1 MNEQD
6 YLDHDAVGLGEAVRN
21 GEASPVELVDVAIA
35 RAERLNPKL
44 NAIVYEDYDN
54 ARKAAKNAG
63 REGLFAG
70 VPFLVK
76 DLGMS
81 VAGMRRTSGSR
92 FLKDVVDTEDSG
104 ITKRWRASGLIFLGK
119 SNTPEFG
126 IPGVTES
133 QLLGPCRNPWN
144 TEHTSGGS
152 SGGAASATAAGIV
165 PMAHASDGLGSIRI
179 PAACCGLVG
188 LKVTRDRN
196 PNLPEGPENILGNAV
211 DHVVSRTVRD
221 TAAML
226 DVIGLPE
233 PGTPYAYPARPESY
247 LKEIEK
253 GPGKLRIAWSA
264 ETPRPRDIDPEI
276 LAGLAATA
284 DMLKR
289 LGHDVFERGLGI
301 DYMGLYAARNAA
313 AGGNFAAT
321 IGKWIEKLGREPEG
335 DDFETLTWASYKSGR
350 KVTGAEAFASLG
362 EVRRRARDVVRQFDE
377 HFDVYLCPVLGQPP
391 SKIGWIDTQNVE
403 PRELNRRQ
411 AAAYPYTPTFNF
423 TGQPSLSLPLAWT
436 KSGLPLGMMFSGR
449 YGDEATLLK
458 LARQI
463 EKEAPWAGKKPAVW

>member
-6 YLDHDAVGLGEAVRN
+6 YLDHDAVGLGEAVRK
-21 GEASPVELVDVAIA
+21 GEASATELVDIAIA

-44 NAIVYEDYDN
+44 NAIVYEDYEN
-54 ARKAAKNAG
+54 ARKVAKSAG

-144 TEHTSGGS
+144 TDHTPGGS

-196 PNLPEGPENILGNAV
+196 PNLPEGAENILGNAV

-221 TAAML
+221 SAAML

-253 GPGKLRIAWSA
+253 GPGKLKIRWSS
-264 ETPRPRDIDPEI
+264 ETARGRPIDPEI
-276 LAGLAATA
+276 EEALAATA
-284 DMLKR
+284 ELLGK
-289 LGHDVFERGLGI
+289 LGHEVDHQGLGI
-301 DYMGLYAARNAA
+301 DYMAMYNTRGAA
-313 AGGNFAAT
+313 AGANFAAT
-321 IGKWIEKLGREPEG
+321 IQRWIEKTGAEPQG

-350 KVTGAEAFASLG
+350 KVMGADAFHSLG
-362 EVRRRARDVVRQFDE
+362 ELRRLSRDVVRKWE
-377 HFDVYLCPVLGQPP
+377 EFDVYLCPVLGTPP
-391 SKIGWIDTQNVE
+391 SKIGWIDTQGLE
-403 PRELNRRQ
+403 PRELNKRQ
-411 AAAYPYTPTFNF
+411 AAAYPYTPIFNF

-436 KSGLPLGMMFSGR
+436 KSGLPIGMMFTGR

-463 EKEAPWAGKKPAVW
+463 EREAPWAGRKPGVW

>member
-6 YLDHDAVGLGEAVRN
+6 YLNHDAVGLGEAVRK
-21 GEASPVELVDVAIA
+21 GDASPAELVDIAIA

-44 NAIVYEDYDN
+44 NAIVYEDYGN
-54 ARKAAKNAG
+54 ARAAAKAAK

-76 DLGMS
+76 DLGMA

-92 FLKDVVDTEDSG
+92 FLKDIVDTADSG
-104 ITKRWRASGLIFLGK
+104 MAKRWRGAGLIFLGK

-144 TEHTSGGS
+144 VEHTPGGS

-196 PNLPEGPENILGNAV
+196 PNLPDSAENILGNAV

-221 TAAML
+221 SAAML
-226 DVIGLPE
+226 DVVGHAE
-233 PGTPYAYPARPESY
+233 PGSPFATPPRPESY

-253 GPGKLRIAWSA
+253 GPGKLKITWSS
-264 ETPRPRDIDPEI
+264 ETARGRPIDPEI
-276 LAGLAATA
+276 QAALEETA
-284 DMLKR
+284 ALLKR
-289 LGHDVFERGLGI
+289 LGHDVEERGLGI
-301 DYMGLYAARNAA
+301 DYMAMYNARGAS

-321 IGKWIEKLGREPEG
+321 IQKWIEFTGREPEG
-335 DDFETLTWASYKSGR
+335 DDFETLTWASYKAGR
-350 KVTGAEAFASLG
+350 KVTGADAFISLG
-362 EVRRRARDVVRQFDE
+362 DLRRLGRDVVRKWED
-377 HFDVYLCPVLGQPP
+377 FDVYLCPVLGTPP
-391 SKIGWIDTQNVE
+391 SKVGWIDTQNLE
-403 PRELNRRQ
+403 PRELNKRQ
-411 AAAYPYTPTFNF
+411 AAAYPYTPIFNF
-423 TGQPSLSLPLAWT
+423 TGQPSMSLPLAWT
-436 KSGLPLGMMFSGR
+436 KSGLPIGMMFTGR
-449 YGDEATLLK
+449 YADEATLLK
-458 LARQI
+458 LAAQL
-463 EKEAPWAGKKPAVW
+463 EKEAPWAGKKPPVW